1 MVVTSGAS
9 PESGDNASFRLPQ
22 TDLGTALRIAWWSY
36 VRRVDIEME
45 AAGFPERSNSM
56 NYVFALYAQPGPISI
71 SEMGRLFDISRQAA
85 SKVVAE
91 LRRRGYVKAT
101 PSAVDQREKVVELT
115 DKAIDFVTERLRA
128 ATKLDQV
135 IRARLGEAGIHQ
147 LTDALGAVA
156 ELSTDKGDFDPAN
169 LYRSPKLW

>member
-1 MVVTSGAS
+1 MVATLGDSG
-9 PESGDNASFRLPQ
+9 FRQPQ

-36 VRRVDIEME
+36 VRRVDMEME

-91 LRRRGYVKAT
+91 LRRRGYVHTTASAT
-101 PSAVDQREKVVELT
+101 DQREKFVELT
-115 DKAIDFVTERLRA
+115 GRAAQFVT
-128 ATKLDQV
+128 
-135 IRARLGEAGIHQ
+135 ARLHAAGELDEAICAHLGQAGVDELIK
-147 LTDALGAVA
+147 ALGTISGV
-156 ELSTDKGDFDPAN
+156 STGKGDFDPAN
-169 LYRSPKLW
+169 LHRSPKLW

>member
-1 MVVTSGAS
+1 MVVTSGDA
-9 PESGDNASFRLPQ
+9 GVRLPQ

-91 LRRRGYVKAT
+91 LRQRGYVQTA
-101 PSAVDQREKVVELT
+101 PSATDQREKVVDLTGKAIEFVTARLHAAGEL
-115 DKAIDFVTERLRA
+115 DKAIRA
-128 ATKLDQV
+128 H
-135 IRARLGEAGIHQ
+135 LGQAGLGQ
-147 LTDALGAVA
+147 LTKALATISEV
-156 ELSTDKGDFDPAN
+156 STDKGDFDPAN
-169 LYRSPKLW
+169 FYRSPKLW

>member
-9 PESGDNASFRLPQ
+9 ADPGNDSGFRLPQ

-36 VRRVDIEME
+36 VRRVDLEME

-91 LRRRGYVKAT
+91 LRQRGYVQTT

-115 DKAIDFVTERLRA
+115 GKAIDFVTERLRGA
-128 ATKLDQV
+128 ANLDQS
-135 IRARLGEAGIHQ
+135 IRARLGPAGFDK
-147 LTDALGAVA
+147 LTDALRAVA
-156 ELSTDKGDFDPAN
+156 EVSTDKGDFEPAN

>member
-1 MVVTSGAS
+1 MVVTSGDS
-9 PESGDNASFRLPQ
+9 SFRQPR

-91 LRRRGYVKAT
+91 LRQRGYVQTT
-101 PSAVDQREKVVELT
+101 PSATDQREKVIELT
-115 DKAIDFVTERLRA
+115 NKATEFVAARQHAAGELDKAIRVHLGQDG
-128 ATKLDQV
+128 LDQLA
-135 IRARLGEAGIHQ
+135 RA
-147 LTDALGAVA
+147 LTTISEV
-156 ELSTDKGDFDPAN
+156 STGKGDFDPAN

>member
-1 MVVTSGAS
+1 MVVTPGDSG
-9 PESGDNASFRLPQ
+9 FRSPQ
-22 TDLGTALRIAWWSY
+22 TDLGTALRMAWWSY
-36 VRRVDIEME
+36 VHRVDIEME

-91 LRRRGYVKAT
+91 LRQRGYVRT
-101 PSAVDQREKVVELT
+101 IPSTTDQREKAVELT
-115 DKAIDFVTERLRA
+115 DKSIEFVTARLKAAGELDRA
-128 ATKLDQV
+128 
-135 IRARLGEAGIHQ
+135 IRARLGAAGLDQ
-147 LTDALGAVA
+147 LNKALEVLGDVARGA
-156 ELSTDKGDFDPAN
+156 GDLDPAN